1 MDHKNTENTL
11 SEMTNCLNQLE
22 EENYNKKVLEKMS
35 KFYDDDE
42 RRREARVYRSGE
54 IYIEVVSPE
63 PHETIAPEI
72 VRCEVL
78 DLSAT
83 GAQLLA
89 ETDLTVGAI
98 HTLVIDLDDQ
108 TENYRLAG
116 EVRWCRE
123 SPDGFLVGLLFF
135 DSEQTSI
142 TDWKNLLDKCLN

>member
-1 MDHKNTENTL
+1 MNPKNTENALTETT
-11 SEMTNCLNQLE
+11 SCLNQLE
-22 EENYNKKVLEKMS
+22 QENYNKKALDNMS
-35 KFYDDDE
+35 KFYDHDE
-42 RRREARVYRSGE
+42 RRREARIYRSGE
-54 IYIEVVSPE
+54 IYIEVVTPE

-108 TENYRLAG
+108 SENYRLTG

-123 SPDGFLVGLLFF
+123 NRDGFLIGLYFY